1 MIYSFILKPPQPSQ
15 LMQSFLFKSKQ
26 NVISLS
32 LRKISTI
39 STQSL
44 PPSQP
49 LRRPVEHSF
58 LPKINS
64 IFNSNFLFTSS
75 NSQNQNVTYF
85 RYLTT
90 TTANRRQTYNDEK
103 NSKENEQSEESSSSS
118 SKTKKPPSKF
128 KQFYSQY
135 GPMFL
140 VVHLT
145 TVVMWIYGFFLIS
158 KQ

>member
-1 MIYSFILKPPQPSQ
+1 MIYSIILKPPPSQ
-15 LMQSFLFKSKQ
+15 LMQSFLFKSRQ
-26 NVISLS
+26 NVVC

-39 STQSL
+39 STQ
-44 PPSQP
+44 PSSSSSSMSN
-49 LRRPVEHSF
+49 RRRVEHSF
-58 LPKINS
+58 LPNLNS
-64 IFNSNFLFTSS
+64 ILNSNFLFTSG
-75 NSQNQNVTYF
+75 NNQNPSVAYF

-90 TTANRRQTYNDEK
+90 TTTNRQMDKDEK
-103 NSKENEQSEESSSSS
+103 NSKQNEQGEDSSS